1 MKLSRKDVL
10 HIARLARLGL
20 NQDEVTKLS
29 LQLSDILGQFEIL
42 QKVDTESV
50 PPTTQSIDLKNVMRP
65 DEVSPSLEAEEV
77 LKNAPQV
84 EDGFIRVRPVLE

>member
-1 MKLSRKDVL
+1 MKLNRKDVL

-42 QKVDTESV
+42 QKVDTEGV

-65 DEVSPSLEAEEV
+65 DEVSPSLEAEEI

>member
-50 PPTTQSIDLKNVMRP
+50 PPTTQSIDLKNVMRT
-65 DEVSPSLEAEEV
+65 DEASPSLETKEV
-77 LKNAPQV
+77 LKNAPQA
-84 EDGFIRVRPVLE
+84 EDGLIRVRPVLE

>member
-50 PPTTQSIDLKNVMRP
+50 PPTTQSIDLKNVMRT
-65 DEVSPSLEAEEV
+65 DEVSPSLETKEV
-77 LKNAPQV
+77 LKNAPQA
-84 EDGFIRVRPVLE
+84 EDGLIRVRPVLE